1 MTTTLPF
8 TPTSTNKAQS
18 INGVLVFAG
27 SNFIPQS
34 WFSTDA
40 INWTPAQWVS
50 WTDVDGYPLKYC
62 VYHNGEMLYFQT
74 AGWDSY
80 YCEFV
85 KTTDFVNWSPV
96 DSYRVQF
103 TDPAYYYPVLNFF
116 SGMKIVSHGGAIRA
130 FRFVGEPL
138 VRRYTSSDGIS
149 WVELETNL
157 PYTQYISKIVS
168 YGGSL
173 YAIPFGSVTYKS
185 VYRSNDDGAT
195 WTLLTADWGIPDS
208 ILIDCIA
215 TSAGLLAVFTDKETW
230 VSADGITWTKKIYTL
245 PSGTGALNNGVI
257 LQVGSTLYMVGCG
270 ATQKNVFKLVGASVP
285 TGIPL

>member
-18 INGVLVFAG
+18 INGVLVFAE
-27 SNFIPQS
+27 SNFIQQS

-74 AGWDSY
+74 AGCNSY
-80 YCEFV
+80 YCEFT

-96 DSYRVQF
+96 DSYKVQF
-103 TDPAYYYPVLNFF
+103 TDPAYDDPVWDFF

-173 YAIPFGSVTYKS
+173 YAIPSGSVTYKS

-195 WTLLTADWGIPDS
+195 WTLLTADWGIPGS

-270 ATQKNVFKLVGASVP
+270 ATKKNVFKLVGASVP

>member
-27 SNFIPQS
+27 SNFIQQS

-62 VYHNGEMLYFQT
+62 VYHNGEMLYFRT

-80 YCEFV
+80 YCEFT

-96 DSYRVQF
+96 DSYKVQF
-103 TDPAYYYPVLNFF
+103 TDPAYDDPVWDFF

-173 YAIPFGSVTYKS
+173 YAIPSGSVTYKS

-195 WTLLTADWGIPDS
+195 WTLLTADWGIPGS

-215 TSAGLLAVFTDKETW
+215 TSAGLLAVFTNKETW
-230 VSADGITWTKKIYTL
+230 TSTDGISWTKKNYTL
-245 PSGTGALNNGVI
+245 PSGTSVLNNGVI
-257 LQVGSTLYMVGCG
+257 LPLGSDLFMVGCG
-270 ATQKNVFKLVGASVP
+270 TTQKNVFKLVDASGPV
-285 TGIPL
+285 GIPL